1 MKEAITLQQ
10 HAYHYLIE
18 AIRSGKLKTDVIYS
32 LNQMSQEIGISKTPF
47 RDAVL
52 RLEQEHY
59 VDILPSKGFVVHK
72 MTEQDIIETYQM
84 REAIEFFCIKQLSS
98 NMNTERGKRYY
109 EKLVG
114 KVKSQIEIMATSKD
128 SEEFAR
134 KDYEFHRSLVQ
145 YVGNETMLEIYRQFM
160 YRIFWFIVTSFHK
173 TGRMEETV
181 KEHQF
186 LLDMIEKQDFS
197 HLETLLSEHLETAK
211 EINIKLLK

>member
-1 MKEAITLQQ
+1 MKETITLQQ
-10 HAYHYLIE
+10 QAYNYLIE
-18 AIRSGKLKTDVIYS
+18 AIKSGKLKTDVIYS

-52 RLEQEHY
+52 RLEQERY
-59 VDILPSKGFVVHK
+59 VDILPSKGFMVHK
-72 MTEQDIIETYQM
+72 MTEQDIMETYQM

-98 NMNTERGKRYY
+98 NMNTERGKLYY

-128 SEEFAR
+128 CEEFAR

-160 YRIFWFIVTSFHK
+160 YRIFWFIVTSFNK
-173 TGRMEETV
+173 AGRMEETV

-186 LLDMIEKQDFS
+186 MLDMIEKQDFS

-211 EINIKLLK
+211 EINMKLLY